1 VEQVVLLDETGA
13 AIGVADKSTVH
24 HRDTPL
30 HLAFSTYVFNSAGE
44 LLLTRRAP
52 TKPTWPNVWTNSCC
66 GHPRPMEALP
76 GAVSRRL
83 REELRLTV
91 STIDLVLP
99 RFRYQATMSN
109 GMVENEMCPVYRAVT
124 DDQPVPDPSEV
135 AETRWVAW
143 QAFATDTQNSSLAVS
158 PWCLAQVQQLDKIG
172 ASPLD
177 WTIAS
182 NDELPA
188 AARPSPIRD

>member
-1 VEQVVLLDETGA
+1 MEQVVLLDEAGA
-13 AIGVADKSTVH
+13 AVGVADKATVH

-30 HLAFSTYVFNSAGE
+30 HLAFSTYVFNPAGK

-66 GHPRPMEALP
+66 GHPRPKEALP
-76 GAVSRRL
+76 DAVSRRL
-83 REELRLTV
+83 HDELRLTA

-99 RFRYQATMSN
+99 RFRYQATMSD

-124 DDQPVPDPSEV
+124 DGQPAPDPSEV
-135 AETRWVAW
+135 AETRWIAW
-143 QAFATDTQNSSLAVS
+143 HTFVIHTLNNSLVVS

-177 WTIAS
+177 WIIAS
-182 NDELPA
+182 HDELPV
-188 AARPSPIRD
+188 AARPSPIHD